1 MSNSGFTIIDNNIL
15 RDNDLNIYEK
25 YFLVALK
32 SFDHR
37 GIGEVY
43 PTYETLMSLIGTT
56 KRNTVANLIRSLRDK
71 NYIIVMKKN
80 RVNCYKFIKDYL
92 VVNTNADKR
101 INSNNLKDTTTS
113 NQRDTS
119 NSNLIDTSVD
129 NNASNS
135 NPEDTTTS
143 KQRDTSNSNLRDT
156 SVDKYASNSNPRDT
170 TTSNL
175 KDTSNSNLRD
185 TSVNKYASNSNPGD
199 TTTSNPKD
207 TSNSIQGDT
216 LKIKDKNTK
225 EIYINIFNTW
235 NDIDIYNEDK
245 LTMQIANSITI
256 ALRKHTKEEI
266 ITAIKN
272 YKEIYYSDFYYDY
285 TWSLQTFLT
294 RENALKKF
302 LDQGEI
308 WTRYKS
314 TKKKPTKE
322 KFNLADL
329 ID

>member
-32 SFDHR
+32 SFDHK
-37 GIGEVY
+37 GTGEVY
-43 PTYETLMSLIGTT
+43 PTYETLMRLIGTT
-56 KRNTVANLIRSLRDK
+56 KRNTVANLIKSLRDK

-80 RVNCYKFIKDYL
+80 RANCYKFIKDYL

-129 NNASNS
+129 KNVSNS
-135 NPEDTTTS
+135 NSE
-143 KQRDTSNSNLRDT
+143 
-156 SVDKYASNSNPRDT
+156 DT

-175 KDTSNSNLRD
+175 
-185 TSVNKYASNSNPGD
+185 
-199 TTTSNPKD
+199 KD

-225 EIYINIFNTW
+225 EKYINIFNTW

-294 RENALKKF
+294 RQNALKKF
-302 LDQGEI
+302 TEDGEL
-308 WTRYKS
+308 WTIYKA
-314 TKKKPTKE
+314 TKNKPNKE

>member
-113 NQRDTS
+113 NLKDTS
-119 NSNLIDTSVD
+119 NSNLGDTSVD

-143 KQRDTSNSNLRDT
+143 NQRDTSNSNLRDT
-156 SVDKYASNSNPRDT
+156 SVDKNANNSTPR
-170 TTSNL
+170 
-175 KDTSNSNLRD
+175 
-185 TSVNKYASNSNPGD
+185 D

-245 LTMQIANSITI
+245 LTMQIVNSITI

-294 RENALKKF
+294 RQNALKKF
-302 LDQGEI
+302 TEDGEL
-308 WTRYKS
+308 WTSYKA
-314 TKKKPTKE
+314 TKNKPTKE
-322 KFNLADL
+322 KFNLSDL

>member
-32 SFDHR
+32 SFDHK
-37 GIGEVY
+37 GTGEVY
-43 PTYETLMSLIGTT
+43 PTYETLMRLIGTT
-56 KRNTVANLIRSLRDK
+56 KRNTVANLIKSLRDK

-113 NQRDTS
+113 NLKDTS
-119 NSNLIDTSVD
+119 NSNLGDTSVD

-143 KQRDTSNSNLRDT
+143 NQRDTSNSNLRDT
-156 SVDKYASNSNPRDT
+156 SVDKN
-170 TTSNL
+170 
-175 KDTSNSNLRD
+175 
-185 TSVNKYASNSNPGD
+185 VSNSNPGD

-294 RENALKKF
+294 RQNALKKF
-302 LDQGEI
+302 TEDGEL
-308 WTRYKS
+308 WTSYKS
-314 TKKKPTKE
+314 TKNKPTKE
-322 KFNLADL
+322 KFNLSDL

>member
-143 KQRDTSNSNLRDT
+143 
-156 SVDKYASNSNPRDT
+156 
-170 TTSNL
+170 NL

-294 RENALKKF
+294 RQNALKKF
-302 LDQGEI
+302 TEDGDL
-308 WTRYKS
+308 WTSYKA
-314 TKKKPTKE
+314 TKNKPSKE
-322 KFNLADL
+322 KFNLSDL

>member
-32 SFDHR
+32 SFDHK
-37 GIGEVY
+37 GTGEVY
-43 PTYETLMSLIGTT
+43 PTYETLMRLIGTT
-56 KRNTVANLIRSLRDK
+56 KRNTVANLIKSLRDK

-113 NQRDTS
+113 NLKDTS
-119 NSNLIDTSVD
+119 NSNLGDTSVD
-129 NNASNS
+129 NN
-135 NPEDTTTS
+135 
-143 KQRDTSNSNLRDT
+143 
-156 SVDKYASNSNPRDT
+156 ASNSNPRDT

-185 TSVNKYASNSNPGD
+185 TSVNKYASNSNAGD

-294 RENALKKF
+294 RQNALKKF
-302 LDQGEI
+302 TEDGDV
-308 WTRYKS
+308 WTSYKA
-314 TKKKPTKE
+314 TKNKPQKE
-322 KFNLADL
+322 KFNLSDL

>member
-32 SFDHR
+32 SFDHK
-37 GIGEVY
+37 GTGEVY
-43 PTYETLMSLIGTT
+43 PTYETLMRLIGTT
-56 KRNTVANLIRSLRDK
+56 KRNTVANLIKSLRDK

-119 NSNLIDTSVD
+119 NSNLRDTSVD

-143 KQRDTSNSNLRDT
+143 NLRDT
-156 SVDKYASNSNPRDT
+156 SVDKYASNSNPEDT

-175 KDTSNSNLRD
+175 KDTSNSNLGD
-185 TSVNKYASNSNPGD
+185 TSVNKYASNSNQGD

-207 TSNSIQGDT
+207 MSNSIQGDT

-294 RENALKKF
+294 RQNALKKF
-302 LDQGEI
+302 TEDGEL
-308 WTRYKS
+308 WTIYKA
-314 TKKKPTKE
+314 TKNKPNKE

>member
-119 NSNLIDTSVD
+119 NRNLRDTSVD

-143 KQRDTSNSNLRDT
+143 NQRDTSNSNLRDT
-156 SVDKYASNSNPRDT
+156 SVDKNVSNSNPEDT

-175 KDTSNSNLRD
+175 
-185 TSVNKYASNSNPGD
+185 
-199 TTTSNPKD
+199 KD

-225 EIYINIFNTW
+225 EKYINIFNTW

-294 RENALKKF
+294 RQNALKKF
-302 LDQGEI
+302 TEDGDV
-308 WTRYKS
+308 WTSYKA
-314 TKKKPTKE
+314 TKNKPQKE
-322 KFNLADL
+322 KFNLSDL